1 MLEIRDLFVEV
12 EGKEI
17 LKGVTL
23 SIKPGEMHVLM
34 GPNGSG
40 KTTLSLAIMG
50 HPKHKVTKGEILLDG
65 KSIPNLPVNER
76 AKLGLFLGFQYPQ
89 EVEGVSITNFLR
101 TALLAK
107 GESPDI
113 KSFHSFV
120 KESAK
125 KLGLSE
131 ETLKR
136 GLNNG
141 FSGGEKKRS
150 EVLQLAILRP
160 KIAILDETD
169 SGTDIDG
176 VRLVASCI
184 REISKETG
192 ILLITHHSKILEH
205 MKPQFV
211 HVLVDGRIVKSGG
224 PELAE
229 EIEKSGYV
237 VMGNA

>member
-141 FSGGEKKRS
+141 FSG
-150 EVLQLAILRP
+150 
-160 KIAILDETD
+160 
-169 SGTDIDG
+169 
-176 VRLVASCI
+176 
-184 REISKETG
+184 
-192 ILLITHHSKILEH
+192 
-205 MKPQFV
+205 
-211 HVLVDGRIVKSGG
+211 
-224 PELAE
+224 
-229 EIEKSGYV
+229 
-237 VMGNA
+237 

>member
-1 MLEIRDLFVEV
+1 
-12 EGKEI
+12 
-17 LKGVTL
+17 
-23 SIKPGEMHVLM
+23 
-34 GPNGSG
+34 
-40 KTTLSLAIMG
+40 
-50 HPKHKVTKGEILLDG
+50 
-65 KSIPNLPVNER
+65 
-76 AKLGLFLGFQYPQ
+76 
-89 EVEGVSITNFLR
+89 
-101 TALLAK
+101 
-107 GESPDI
+107 
-113 KSFHSFV
+113 SFHSFV

>member
-1 MLEIRDLFVEV
+1 M
-12 EGKEI
+12 
-17 LKGVTL
+17 
-23 SIKPGEMHVLM
+23 
-34 GPNGSG
+34 
-40 KTTLSLAIMG
+40 
-50 HPKHKVTKGEILLDG
+50 
-65 KSIPNLPVNER
+65 
-76 AKLGLFLGFQYPQ
+76 
-89 EVEGVSITNFLR
+89 
-101 TALLAK
+101 
-107 GESPDI
+107 
-113 KSFHSFV
+113 